1 MSTLSPEETCASLKA
16 RIHELEE
23 EATMRAERI
32 RDGRG
37 DSTDFWNTEC
47 KTTSGTVDKLVD
59 ANSVLEA
66 EATLKDK
73 QIAEKDEQI
82 SALEAENAALKAEKD
97 KQIAEKD
104 EQISALE
111 AEIAGLKAE
120 NAALEAAKAGLKAEN
135 AALEEDNSAI
145 KADFDF
151 AETCVNRM
159 MAEKK
164 VY

>member
-1 MSTLSPEETCASLKA
+1 MSTLSPEEDVALKKKVEYA
-16 RIHELEE
+16 RNYRKKEE
-23 EATMRAERI
+23 TLRAERI

-37 DSTDFWNTEC
+37 DSTDFWNTVCE
-47 KTTSGTVDKLVD
+47 TTADTFAKFEK
-59 ANSVLEA
+59 ANSVLE
-66 EATLKDK
+66 K
-73 QIAEKDEQI
+73 Q
-82 SALEAENAALKAEKD
+82 NAALKAEKD